1 MRIALTTLALVWA
14 CCSAQAGTV
23 SVRFTEPDK
32 FLDAGHGSALADTQ
46 RVLSEHFTRLANSAL
61 PASQSL
67 EIEVLDIDLAG
78 EMQPWRRIWP
88 DVRVMRG
95 KADWPRI
102 TLRFTLRDGE
112 RVMAQ
117 GEDRLSDMNYLQ
129 GGHLSQLR
137 QSEPLPYERRMVTTW
152 FNQRLLGQR

>member
-1 MRIALTTLALVWA
+1 MRTAFTTLALASA
-14 CCSAQAGTV
+14 CFSAQAGNAA
-23 SVRFTEPDK
+23 VRFTEPDK
-32 FLDAGHGSALADTQ
+32 FMDAGHGAALADTQ
-46 RVLSEHFTRLANSAL
+46 RVLSEHFKRLATSTL

-78 EMQPWRRIWP
+78 EVRPWRRVWP

-95 KADWPRI
+95 AADWPRM

-112 RVMAQ
+112 RVLAQ
-117 GEDRLSDMNYLQ
+117 GEDHLSDMNYLQ
-129 GGHLSQLR
+129 GGHLGQLR

-152 FNQRLLGQR
+152 FNQRLVGQR